1 MNLCIGRHWR
11 FRSACPPRFW
21 WVERGSLCRHSMG
34 EHGSIQW
41 GGDSQKTQNKT
52 ADRLSRHLSAVMRK
66 IREVIGNSPASTRSL
81 LHSVPQLAWGA
92 ELSFQTLRNYLD
104 IHPAH
109 PPQLRSRE
117 TIPPRRA
124 MYAPVPVLCGLPHSL
139 SHL

>member
-11 FRSACPPRFW
+11 FRLAYPPRFW
-21 WVERGSLCRHSMG
+21 WGAG
-34 EHGSIQW
+34 ELVPSFHGGARINSV
-41 GGDSQKTQNKT
+41 DRRFSKTQNKI